1 MSVFVVRAFVRLR
14 EMLATNRRIAGKIN
28 ELENRLDTNDS
39 VILDLIEAIKEL
51 MTPAKPRRARI
62 GFQSPSANAIG

>member
-1 MSVFVVRAFVRLR
+1 VRLR

-39 VILDLIEAIKEL
+39 VILDLIEAIKDL
-51 MTPAKPRRARI
+51 MTPAKPRRTRI
-62 GFQSPSANAIG
+62 GFQPPPANAIG